1 MVESVKRRLAVLL
14 LSLVIG
20 VCSTTSSP
28 PATFGVDGAPQL
40 LRNTYLTVTR
50 QAATLAAYD
59 ATDDQWLEFAR
70 TICAAGIGTSKELS
84 DFVDQKV
91 GSKADPSLRQMW
103 TTASTAATSAF
114 CPVGGS

>member
-20 VCSTTSSP
+20 ACSTTSSP

-70 TICAAGIGTSKELS
+70 TICAAGIGSAQELS
-84 DFVDQKV
+84 DYIDQKV
-91 GSKADPSLRQMW
+91 GSQASLRQMW
-103 TTASTAATSAF
+103 TTAATAATSAF
-114 CPVGGS
+114 CPVGTS